1 MSKLKNFYTLR
12 PIDFKPGDVL
22 ACTVTLHFMYALE
35 DGTPV
40 FRMYRCA
47 YPDPQTSDGIPQ
59 GKGIVDNKMEILG
72 TLFPVA
78 ATTIEL
84 AKQK

>member
-1 MSKLKNFYTLR
+1 MPLKNFYTLR
-12 PIDFKPGDVL
+12 PIDFKPGDIL
-22 ACTVTLHFMYALE
+22 ACTVTLHFMHTRP

-47 YPDPQTSDGIPQ
+47 YPPQTVDEIPQ
-59 GKGIVDNKMEILG
+59 GEGIVNNKMEVAE

-78 ATTIEL
+78 ASAIEL
-84 AKQK
+84 AKQ

>member
-1 MSKLKNFYTLR
+1 MPLKNFYTLR

-22 ACTVTLHFMYALE
+22 ACTVTLHFMYAQ

-59 GKGIVDNKMEILG
+59 GEGIVNNKMEIMES
-72 TLFPVA
+72 LFPVA
-78 ATTIEL
+78 ASAIEL
-84 AKQK
+84 AKK